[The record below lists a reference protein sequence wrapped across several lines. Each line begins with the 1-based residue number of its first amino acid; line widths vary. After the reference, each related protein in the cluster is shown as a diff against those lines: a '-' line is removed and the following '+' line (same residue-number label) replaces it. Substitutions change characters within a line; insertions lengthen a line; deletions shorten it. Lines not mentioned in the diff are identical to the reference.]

1 MSFQLKTISTIII
14 VLFALASPAS
24 ALEKSKFFP
33 ALFII
38 SGVGLKF
45 GSVYLETQAN
55 EAYDNY
61 LHTAL
66 QADMKKYT
74 DEYDNKHTQS
84 IITSR
89 VGAGFWGLAVFISI
103 YRQIHSV
110 SVEKSN
116 ENAELSIRGLAEGKL
131 NLLSSSNNMQTNT
144 SIRRYSDV
152 LEIYGRNGDALFV
165 ISRRF

>member
-14 VLFALASPAS
+14 VLFSLASPTA
-24 ALEKSKFFP
+24 ALEKSKFVP

-66 QADMKKYT
+66 QTDMKKYT
-74 DEYDNKHTQS
+74 DEYNQKHTQS

-89 VGAGFWGLAVFISI
+89 VGAGFWGLAVFVSI
-103 YRQIHSV
+103 YRQLHSV

-116 ENAELSIRGLAEGKL
+116 ENAELRIQGLAEGKL
-131 NLLSSSNNMQTNT
+131 NWLSSSNNMQTNT

-152 LEIYGRNGDALFV
+152 LEIYGRNSDALFV